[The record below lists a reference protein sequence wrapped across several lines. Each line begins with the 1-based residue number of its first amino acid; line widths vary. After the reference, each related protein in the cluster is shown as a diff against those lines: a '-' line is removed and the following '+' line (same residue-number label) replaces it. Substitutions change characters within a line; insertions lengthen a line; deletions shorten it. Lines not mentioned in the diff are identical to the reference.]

1 MKSLYPVVLAGLLVL
16 HAGSAAA
23 QSEDMKAMAQQ
34 FGQSA
39 KQNAMALRMY
49 AWQMRVE
56 ITLKGDPK
64 PAKLFAMRFDPDGVV
79 QKTAL
84 NQAPPAPPTR
94 GLKGRIKEKKV
105 AEFKEWAGDLVDL
118 CKGYLVPSPAL
129 LQAFF
134 AKVLTTPAPGG
145 FVQLYADGVISPGDK
160 LVYEVDPKTQAINRV
175 LFHATLDG
183 DPIDGTVEFANVPGG
198 GPSYAARTTVAAP
211 AKKLTAK
218 IENFSYVRQ

>member
-16 HAGSAAA
+16 HGGSAAA
-23 QSEDMKAMAQQ
+23 QSQDMKAMAQQ

-39 KQNAMALRMY
+39 KQNATALRMY

-64 PAKLFAMRFDPDGVV
+64 PAKLFAMRFDPEGVV

-84 NQAPPAPPTR
+84 NPAPAAPPTR

-134 AKVLTTPAPGG
+134 AKVVTTPA
-145 FVQLYADGVISPGDK
+145 GVTFRIWLS
-160 LVYEVDPKTQAINRV
+160 
-175 LFHATLDG
+175 
-183 DPIDGTVEFANVPGG
+183 
-198 GPSYAARTTVAAP
+198 
-211 AKKLTAK
+211 
-218 IENFSYVRQ
+218 

>member
-1 MKSLYPVVLAGLLVL
+1 MTSLYSTVLAGLFVL
-16 HAGSAAA
+16 LTGSAST

-49 AWQMRVE
+49 TWQMRVE

-64 PAKLFAMRFDPDGVV
+64 PAKLFAMRVDPDGVV

-84 NQAPPAPPTR
+84 NAAPLAQPTS

-105 AEFKEWAGDLVDL
+105 AELKEWADDLVDV
-118 CKGYLVPSPAL
+118 CKGYLIPSPAL

-134 AKVLTTPAPGG
+134 AKVLTAPAPGG
-145 FVQLYADGVISPGDK
+145 FVQLYAEGVIAPGDK
-160 LVYEVDPKTQAINRV
+160 LVYEVDPKTQALHRV

-198 GPSYAARTTVAAP
+198 GPSYAARTTVTAP
-211 AKKLTAK
+211 GKKLMAT
-218 IENFSYVRQ
+218 IENFSYARQ

>member
-1 MKSLYPVVLAGLLVL
+1 MTSLYSTVLAGLFVL
-16 HAGSAAA
+16 LAGSASA

-64 PAKLFAMRFDPDGVV
+64 PAKLFAMRVDPDGVV

-84 NQAPPAPPTR
+84 NAAPPAQPTR

-105 AEFKEWAGDLVDL
+105 AEFKEWAGDLVDAVQRL
-118 CKGYLVPSPAL
+118 SRPVTR
-129 LQAFF
+129 
-134 AKVLTTPAPGG
+134 VAPGVLREG
-145 FVQLYADGVISPGDK
+145 AHRTGPRRLCSALRRRGDF
-160 LVYEVDPKTQAINRV
+160 PR
-175 LFHATLDG
+175 
-183 DPIDGTVEFANVPGG
+183 
-198 GPSYAARTTVAAP
+198 
-211 AKKLTAK
+211 
-218 IENFSYVRQ
+218 

>member
-1 MKSLYPVVLAGLLVL
+1 MKLLCSAALVGLLVL

-64 PAKLFAMRFDPDGVV
+64 PPKLFAMRFDPEGVV

-84 NQAPPAPPTR
+84 NPAPPAQPQR
-94 GLKGRIKEKKV
+94 GLKGRIKAKKV
-105 AEFKEWAGDLVDL
+105 AEFKEWAGDLVEL
-118 CKGYLVPSPAL
+118 CKGYLIPSPAL
-129 LQAFF
+129 L
-134 AKVLTTPAPGG
+134 
-145 FVQLYADGVISPGDK
+145 
-160 LVYEVDPKTQAINRV
+160 
-175 LFHATLDG
+175 
-183 DPIDGTVEFANVPGG
+183 
-198 GPSYAARTTVAAP
+198 
-211 AKKLTAK
+211 
-218 IENFSYVRQ
+218 